1 MYPLTHFLFT
11 LVFAYTLF
19 PFEFAVVIA
28 VLSVLFDL
36 DHFLYHLTKKKN
48 PNFIVCWNNA
58 VLGKEHERTF
68 IHHLPGFLVVSG
80 LVFFIAFLNSTAA
93 LAIAIAYYTHMF
105 LDYVHFKP
113 KETKKKSKWFGF
125 LFAPTLY
132 EIFLDLILVIILFF
146 FSFSHLS

>member
-11 LVFAYTLF
+11 LAFAYTLF
-19 PFEFAVVIA
+19 PFEYAVIIA
-28 VLSVLFDL
+28 ILSVLLDL
-36 DHFLYHLTKKKN
+36 DHFLCHLVKKKN
-48 PNFIVCWNNA
+48 PNFRVCWNNA

-80 LVFFIAFLNSTAA
+80 LIFFIAFLNSTTA

-113 KETKKKSKWFGF
+113 KEIQKKSKWFGL
-125 LFAPTLY
+125 LFAPTLH
-132 EIFLDLILVIILFF
+132 EILLDLVLVIILFF
-146 FSFSHLS
+146 FALII